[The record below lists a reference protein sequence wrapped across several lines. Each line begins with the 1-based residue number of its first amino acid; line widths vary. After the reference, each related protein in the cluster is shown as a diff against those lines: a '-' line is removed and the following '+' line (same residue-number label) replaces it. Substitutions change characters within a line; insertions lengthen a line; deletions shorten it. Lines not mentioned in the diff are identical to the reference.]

1 MAEIPYQ
8 EPCDLLVDLFGKT
21 LRCQFTAALRT
32 PPTTLP
38 MAS

>member
-8 EPCDLLVDLFGKT
+8 EPCDLLVDLLGKT